1 MTAAARSVWELAVR
15 LATARAELQS
25 LADALREIEHV
36 PGLAQLAA
44 RLRPQVGDL
53 LRRLQD
59 EHEELT
65 ARRW

>member
-1 MTAAARSVWELAVR
+1 VWELAVR
-15 LATARAELQS
+15 LAAARTELQG
-25 LADALREIEHV
+25 LADALRHIEHV

-44 RLRPQVGDL
+44 RLRPQVADL
-53 LRRLQD
+53 LRRLRD